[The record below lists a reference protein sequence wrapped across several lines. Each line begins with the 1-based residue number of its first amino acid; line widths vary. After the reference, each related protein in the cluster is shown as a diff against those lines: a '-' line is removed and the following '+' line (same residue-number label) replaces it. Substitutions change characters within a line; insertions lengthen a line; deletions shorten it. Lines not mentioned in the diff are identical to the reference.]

1 MTQTM
6 GSSLKKS
13 REENVLS
20 MITKKGL
27 KTGQYQK
34 WTARKDGAKIGGE
47 RVLLIYG
54 RVKVMTMS
62 FEVF

>member
-1 MTQTM
+1 MTQMM

-20 MITKKGL
+20 IITKKGL

-34 WTARKDGAKIGGE
+34 WRAGKDGAKIGGE

-54 RVKVMTMS
+54 RVRVMTMS